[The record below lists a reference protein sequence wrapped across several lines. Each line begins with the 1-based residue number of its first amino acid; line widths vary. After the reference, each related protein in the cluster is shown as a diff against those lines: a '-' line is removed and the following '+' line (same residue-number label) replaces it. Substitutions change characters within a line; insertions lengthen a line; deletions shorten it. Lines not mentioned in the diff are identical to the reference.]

1 VVDGVRAEDRC
12 CWCEREASRGYVF
25 DTAPWLSQR
34 HESSKGNKGRLPMK
48 SNEVERDP
56 SCGTVMNA
64 CLLPSH
70 ALFAGE
76 SGGRRGPLRGFV
88 SQPQHQRRE
97 GYHGLTGDKHS
108 ATTRNVQHIISI
120 VIGIRSETVVP
131 ALLQQETAVPTGRGI
146 LCTRM
151 GESDD

>member
-1 VVDGVRAEDRC
+1 MVCVLRTAVVACGVSVKS
-12 CWCEREASRGYVF
+12 SRGYVLGE
-25 DTAPWLSQR
+25 ASLLSQR
-34 HESSKGNKGRLPMK
+34 NKSSKGNKGSLPMK

-76 SGGRRGPLRGFV
+76 SGGSRGPSRGFV
-88 SQPQHQRRE
+88 SQPQDQRRE
-97 GYHGLTGDKHS
+97 GYHGLTGDKQS
-108 ATTRNVQHIISI
+108 ATTRTVQHIISI
-120 VIGIRSETVVP
+120 VIGLRSETVVL